1 MLERYQL
8 GDLSLPLGSL
18 GHQSRHPFLVFGF
31 TSENK
36 MFLFKAVLVTVEAS
50 SSTYYSFQAGM

>member
-8 GDLSLPLGSL
+8 GDLILNLGSL

-36 MFLFKAVLVTVEAS
+36 MAVLVAVEAS